1 MRKLIQC
8 VLIFIILSLSNAF
21 AVNDV
26 YYFPYDSCFNINLEH
41 EQDGTATGAYN
52 QQYSDSDMVG
62 LLGVA
67 NVSGKQVFSFEFTGS
82 SDGDPWVYKSVS
94 DPTLKIPFGLDMVV
108 RYNDDKTAGV
118 VHLGYNNNTNNLPE
132 DIIELSRDEEGLVS
146 GFTVTPGNDWNNMW
160 IDIVIVIPLDKRNNF
175 KYGSADDYQAQFNLK
190 VVNSSNY
197 PSVFVTMTGY
207 YGNYNISNS
216 GFLLFTVTPNA
227 NATVLDLSSSDIQ
240 EIGKFYYTTSAFR
253 PDSNIDKST
262 TIDDGSDYDYDTRR
276 ESKIKMF
283 VSASP
288 TPTGNASFQLKHI
301 SAPEGTTSDRL
312 TIGFQIGLL
321 SENGSS
327 QKPED
332 SIWYGTITGG
342 NEPLNYLEGYGRYE
356 KARNGDRDGLTLYD
370 SGSIYFKL
378 SPDEMKKTHTPGYYS
393 ANIYFHL
400 ITDE

>member
-1 MRKLIQC
+1 MMRKLIQC

-216 GFLLFTVTPNA
+216 GFRDKSPDLPNFFTSISKGYGWFDKSSSICSFISFRKSMKVLSEFIFSLTTILFPNMPIIRFVSFIFLFAIGLPSVMSSCPVYLYSSIKNIAIKNIYGDTPNFFA
-227 NATVLDLSSSDIQ
+227 YFSIFLKYCSS
-240 EIGKFYYTTSAFR
+240 
-253 PDSNIDKST
+253 
-262 TIDDGSDYDYDTRR
+262 
-276 ESKIKMF
+276 
-283 VSASP
+283 
-288 TPTGNASFQLKHI
+288 I
-301 SAPEGTTSDRL
+301 S
-312 TIGFQIGLL
+312 
-321 SENGSS
+321 
-327 QKPED
+327 
-332 SIWYGTITGG
+332 
-342 NEPLNYLEGYGRYE
+342 
-356 KARNGDRDGLTLYD
+356 
-370 SGSIYFKL
+370 
-378 SPDEMKKTHTPGYYS
+378 
-393 ANIYFHL
+393 
-400 ITDE
+400 